1 MKTRLIGKFALALS
15 LGAGA
20 LSAQTM
26 TIVNGASFNPN
37 GPFAPGSFAT
47 MFGEHLCSQTAQ
59 GEWIAPGQLPTEL
72 GGCMVTVN
80 GMPAMLHYVSPNQ
93 VNFIVPEGLGPGQ
106 AQVVMHDGTQT
117 MQGMMQVG
125 PAGPGIF
132 GMGGM
137 GIGQGAMLHGTMW
150 QPGPFSVT
158 TNGEPTPVS
167 IFVTGLDLSAEP
179 QVTIGGVPVE
189 VTWYGNAPGFAG
201 LQQINIVL
209 PENLAGVGMV
219 PVAVTSN
226 GVTSNVTF
234 MNILPTTSMMQGMP
248 GWGQG
253 MMVHENMPRGREPSY
268 VAFNPADGTAI
279 VPDEENDALR
289 VISLDTLQTVRT
301 ITLPDGSDAHA
312 VAVNEAGTIAA
323 VALSHNNSVALV
335 NLQRPD
341 DIAIIGTGVYP
352 SHLAFAGA
360 DLLVTNTGS
369 GTVTVIDTASGDVT
383 RTIDVGFGP
392 AGIAAGAG
400 VAVVANMQGGS
411 VSVISFSD
419 YSVTTI
425 DLPPGTR
432 PHEAAIDAGLN
443 KAVITTPM
451 SNGFLILDLA
461 TRQLTQVPTDV
472 WNAMGPGA
480 VVTHNGRAYIA
491 NQMTAT
497 VTVVN
502 LQNNSVETTFPVDP
516 GPRALA
522 LDAAG
527 NRLLV
532 LSHGTGVLSIVDLA
546 SYAIIERVNAVEGDR
561 PGRWQLPLVTSIS
574 PDSAARGSTITLTI
588 TGTNLQDVEEIEF
601 HFTGMGPGMGPGDG
615 MGSGT
620 GMGPGSGMGGG
631 MMGGSHDDDAGFMG
645 GGMMNHDEKI
655 RVSNLQVSP
664 DGTTITATVEI
675 AADAE
680 PGTRRISLETER
692 GHIMGGPMFNTW
704 FTVTE

>member
-1 MKTRLIGKFALALS
+1 MKTQIIGKFLLALS

-20 LSAQTM
+20 LSAQMM
-26 TIVNGASFNPN
+26 TVVNGASFDPN
-37 GPFAPGSFAT
+37 GPLAPGSFAT
-47 MFGEHLCSQTAQ
+47 MFGQNLCSQTAA

-80 GMPAMLHYVSPNQ
+80 GMPAMLQYVSPNQ

-106 AQVVMHDGTQT
+106 AQVVMHNGPQT

-125 PAGPGIF
+125 QAGPGIF

-137 GIGQGAMLHGTMW
+137 GVGQGAMLHGTMW

-158 TNGEPTPVS
+158 TNGQPTPVS
-167 IFVTGLDLSAEP
+167 IFVTGLDLSTEP
-179 QVTIGGVPVE
+179 EVTIGGIPVE

-209 PENLAGVGMV
+209 PENMAGVGMV

-234 MNILPTTSMMQGMP
+234 MNILPTTQMMQGMP
-248 GWGQG
+248 GWGPG
-253 MMVHENMPRGREPSY
+253 MMIHENMPRGHGPSY

-279 VPDEENDALR
+279 IPDEEDDALR
-289 VISLDTLQTVRT
+289 VVSLQALETVRT
-301 ITLPDGSDAHA
+301 ITLPDDSDAHA
-312 VAVNEAGTIAA
+312 VAVNETGTIAA

-335 NLQRPD
+335 NLQQPD
-341 DIAIIGTGVYP
+341 DIAIVGTGVFP
-352 SHLAFAGA
+352 SHLAFAGT

-369 GTVTVIDTASGDVT
+369 GTVTVIDTTSGDVK
-383 RTIDVGFGP
+383 RTVEVGFGP
-392 AGIAAGAG
+392 TGIAAGAG
-400 VAVVANMQGGS
+400 VAVVANMQAGS
-411 VSVISFSD
+411 LSLINLAD
-419 YSVTTI
+419 YSVTEI
-425 DLPPGTR
+425 ELAPGTR
-432 PHEAAIDAGLN
+432 PHEVAIDAGLN

-480 VVTHNGRAYIA
+480 VVTHNHRAYIA

-497 VTVVN
+497 ITVVN
-502 LQNNSVETTFPVDP
+502 LQTNAVETTFPVDP

-532 LSHGTGVLSIVDLA
+532 LSHSTGVLTIVDLA
-546 SYAIIERVNAVEGDR
+546 SYAVTGRVNAVEGDR
-561 PGRWQLPLVTSIS
+561 PGRWQLPLVTSIN

-615 MGSGT
+615 MG
-620 GMGPGSGMGGG
+620 PGSGMGGG
-631 MMGGSHDDDAGFMG
+631 MMGGDHNEGAGFMG

-692 GHIMGGPMFNTW
+692 GHIMGGPMFHTW